1 MIRELKN
8 STRDQDLL
16 RVAALWAA
24 EYVEQALSV
33 FESRYP
39 DDTRPRA
46 AVEAGRAYGQGEKR
60 GKTLRTLS
68 MAAFKI
74 GKDVDE
80 PSKYVAI
87 AASRVAAI
95 AYTHTDLQTGK
106 QGVRQA
112 RHILDTVVYSA
123 LALEL
128 AGGTSDVVDSI
139 IRSAIETAPQEVKI
153 IIRNMPPQPIKGSR
167 LGMLLVN
174 LDTGLRTET

>member
-1 MIRELKN
+1 M
-8 STRDQDLL
+8 
-16 RVAALWAA
+16 
-24 EYVEQALSV
+24 
-33 FESRYP
+33 
-39 DDTRPRA
+39 
-46 AVEAGRAYGQGEKR
+46 
-60 GKTLRTLS
+60 
-68 MAAFKI
+68 I

-87 AASRVAAI
+87 VASKVAAI
-95 AYTHTDLQTGK
+95 AYTHTDLKTGK
-106 QGVRQA
+106 QSVRQA
-112 RHILDTVVYSA
+112 RHILDPVVYSA

-167 LGMLLVN
+167 LGMLLVD